1 MSEPQPP
8 SQATMLPAGA
18 VQLLDAEGT
27 LHQDARFTPY
37 LAGLDQAALQRMY
50 RLMATERRLDAE
62 GTSLQRQ
69 GQLALWVP
77 AIGQEAAQAGAL
89 AALREDDWIFPTYR
103 EHLFALGRGVSPRQ
117 LFELFRGVSHA
128 GWTAE
133 DHRVQPYTLVLAAQ
147 TLHATG
153 YAWGIQRDQAGWDAE
168 RVRREGQIALACY
181 GDGASS
187 EGDVHESMVF
197 AASYDL
203 PVVFFCQNNQW
214 AISVPATT
222 QTRVPLAQRAAGY
235 GFQGVTADGNDP
247 LAMYAV
253 TAWAA
258 EQART
263 GAGPVLV
270 EAHTFRVGA
279 HTTADDP
286 TKYRTREV
294 ETDWA
299 RVDPLVRL
307 EAYLRSSGAAG
318 EDPDAF
324 FAAVAAEGEEL
335 AAASREDV
343 LSMTAEN
350 GMSLDE
356 VFDTV
361 YAEPHPLV
369 AEEKAWHHAWQAGF
383 ADVPDAGPAG
393 TADRSGSADQGGRA

>member
-1 MSEPQPP
+1 MNEPQPP
-8 SQATMLPAGA
+8 TTATELPDGA
-18 VQLLDAEGT
+18 VRLLDADGT
-27 LHQDARFTPY
+27 LHQDTRFTPY
-37 LAGLDQAALQRMY
+37 LAGLDEAALQRMY
-50 RLMATERRLDAE
+50 RLMATERRVDSE

-77 AIGQEAAQAGAL
+77 AIGQEGAQAGAL
-89 AALREDDWIFPTYR
+89 TALHDSDWIFPTYR
-103 EHLFALGRGVSPRQ
+103 EHLFALGRGVTPGQ
-117 LFELFRGVSHA
+117 LFELFRGAAHA

-133 DHRVQPYTLVLAAQ
+133 DHRLQPYTLVLAAQ

-153 YAWGIQRDQAGWDAE
+153 YAWGIQRDQAGWDAD
-168 RVRREGQIALACY
+168 RLRRKGQIALACF

-197 AASYDL
+197 AASFNL

-214 AISVPATT
+214 AISVPAST

-235 GFQGVTADGNDP
+235 GFEGVTVDGNDP

-286 TKYRTREV
+286 TKYRTRE
-294 ETDWA
+294 EEAAWA
-299 RVDPLVRL
+299 GVDPMARL
-307 EAYLRSSGAAG
+307 EKYLRATGAAG
-318 EDPDAF
+318 ADPDGF
-324 FAAVAAEGEEL
+324 FADVAAEGERL
-335 AAASREDV
+335 AAESRKAV
-343 LSMTAEN
+343 LAMTGDAIAPLEA
-350 GMSLDE
+350 

-369 AEEKAWHHAWQAGF
+369 AEEKAWHRAWQAGF
-383 ADVPDAGPAG
+383 ADAADETESAD
-393 TADRSGSADQGGRA
+393 TADEESRA

>member
-1 MSEPQPP
+1 MSEPQQPN
-8 SQATMLPAGA
+8 QATTLPAGA

-27 LHQDARFTPY
+27 LHEDARFTPY
-37 LAGLDQAALQRMY
+37 LADLDHAALQRMY
-50 RLMATERRLDAE
+50 RLMATERRVDAE

-77 AIGQEAAQAGAL
+77 AIGQEGAQAGAL
-89 AALREDDWIFPTYR
+89 AALRATDWIFPTYR
-103 EHLFALGRGVSPRQ
+103 EHLFALGRGVTPRQ

-153 YAWGIQRDQAGWDAE
+153 YAWGIQRDQAGWEAD
-168 RVRREGQIALACY
+168 RVRDQGQVALACF

-235 GFQGVTADGNDP
+235 GFEGVTVDGNDP

-294 ETDWA
+294 EADWA
-299 RVDPLVRL
+299 GVDPLVRL
-307 EAYLRSSGAAG
+307 EAYLRATGAAG
-318 EDPDAF
+318 DEPDAF
-324 FAAVAAEGEEL
+324 FAEVAAEGEAL
-335 AAASREDV
+335 AAASREAV
-343 LSMTAEN
+343 LSMTGDAIAP
-350 GMSLDE
+350 LDE

-369 AEEKAWHHAWQAGF
+369 AEEKAWHLAWQAGF
-383 ADVPDAGPAG
+383 ADGPDAGPAG
-393 TADRSGSADQGGRA
+393 SADAAGSAGRGGAA

>member
-1 MSEPQPP
+1 MSEPQQP
-8 SQATMLPAGA
+8 SQATTLPAGA
-18 VQLLDAEGT
+18 VQLLDAVGT

-37 LAGLDQAALQRMY
+37 LADLDHAALQRMY
-50 RLMATERRLDAE
+50 RLMATERRVDAE

-77 AIGQEAAQAGAL
+77 AIGQEGAQAGAL
-89 AALREDDWIFPTYR
+89 TALREDDWIFPTYR
-103 EHLFALGRGVSPRQ
+103 EHLFALGRGVTPHQ

-133 DHRVQPYTLVLAAQ
+133 DHRLQPYTLVLAAQ

-153 YAWGIQRDQAGWDAE
+153 YAWGIQRDQAGWDE
-168 RVRREGQIALACY
+168 DRVRREGQIALACF

-235 GFQGVTADGNDP
+235 GFEGVTVDGNDP

-299 RVDPLVRL
+299 SADPLVRL
-307 EAYLRSSGAAG
+307 EAYLRATGAAG
-318 EDPDAF
+318 EDPEAF
-324 FAAVAAEGEEL
+324 FADVEAEGERL
-335 AAASREDV
+335 ATASREAV
-343 LSMTAEN
+343 LSMTGEAIAP
-350 GMSLDE
+350 LDE

-369 AEEKAWHHAWQAGF
+369 AEEREWHLQWQAGF
-383 ADVPDAGPAG
+383 ADAPDAGPAG
-393 TADRSGSADQGGRA
+393 SPGAVTPGAEGGRA